1 MPEMDSRGSAN
12 RIKKCA
18 VDLLSMVDMTDDED
32 SWDLMGRDL
41 RLKSTFLY
49 CDFNQIISNAQD
61 DQEKQALTDLANRLF
76 YYIEELDRAVKIR
89 SVSQTQNRYSDAA
102 LVLEEIMSVMP

>member
-1 MPEMDSRGSAN
+1 MVDIESRGSAC

-18 VDLLSMVDMTDDED
+18 FDLLSMGDLMDDED

-49 CDFNQIISNAQD
+49 CDFNQIITSAPV
-61 DQEKQALTDLANRLF
+61 DQKKPLTDLANKLF
-76 YYIEELDRAVKIR
+76 YYIEELDHAVKTR
-89 SVSQTQNRYSDAA
+89 SISLTQNRYNEAA
-102 LVLEEIMSVMP
+102 VVLEEVMSLMP

>member
-1 MPEMDSRGSAN
+1 MVDMGSRGSAC

-18 VDLLSMVDMTDDED
+18 FDLLSMSDMSDDED

-49 CDFNQIISNAQD
+49 CDFNQMISSAPN
-61 DQEKQALTDLANRLF
+61 DQKKTLTDLANRLF
-76 YYIEELDRAVKIR
+76 YYIEELGHAVKIR
-89 SVSQTQNRYSDAA
+89 SVPLTQNRYKDAA
-102 LVLEEIMSVMP
+102 VVLQEVMATMP